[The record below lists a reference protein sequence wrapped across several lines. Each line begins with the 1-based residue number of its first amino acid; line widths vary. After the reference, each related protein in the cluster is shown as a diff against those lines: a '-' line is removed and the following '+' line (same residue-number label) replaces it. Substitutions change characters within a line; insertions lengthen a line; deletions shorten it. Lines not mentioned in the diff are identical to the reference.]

1 MRKSFALTLALVCAV
16 TLLVGCGKKV
26 VKTEGVTG
34 TITLDGAPLAD
45 CNVYFLAAEK
55 GSGALDSFAK
65 TDASGNYKLQTMT
78 GAANAGTTPGKYKV
92 RFDARV
98 GVDTGKTEMVSGKEV
113 PIMDVKS
120 VLPKKYNDVKTSG
133 FEVEVKPGANTI
145 DFDLKSK

>member
-45 CNVYFLAAEK
+45 CNVYFLAVEK
-55 GSGALDSFAK
+55 GSGTLDSFAK

-92 RFDARV
+92 QAESSNGTHYTYLTCESDNSIMEYYE
-98 GVDTGKTEMVSGKEV
+98 TWKEEDF
-113 PIMDVKS
+113 PETYSI
-120 VLPKKYNDVKTSG
+120 
-133 FEVEVKPGANTI
+133 GAS
-145 DFDLKSK
+145 LSRLG